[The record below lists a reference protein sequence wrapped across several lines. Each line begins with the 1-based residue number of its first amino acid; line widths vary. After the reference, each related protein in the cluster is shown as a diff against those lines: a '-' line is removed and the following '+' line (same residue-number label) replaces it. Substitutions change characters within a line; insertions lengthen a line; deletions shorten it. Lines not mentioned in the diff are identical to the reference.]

1 MRRRLRPPTI
11 RGRIVA
17 LTVVPAVALLALWS
31 FAMVSVTGDLRA
43 LIRLQSVY
51 ETFGTP
57 VDTAV
62 GQIQIERR
70 LAAAYLGAGQR
81 NAGAA
86 DAAALLA
93 QQRATDH
100 AVGAMLD
107 AVGDRERREDLSAR
121 QRESLDAMARA
132 AARLDALRDGVV
144 DRRLSWSEAV
154 DAYTAIVEPT
164 FDVQSQLTALQAGQ
178 LAREAQVVVEL
189 VRVREFVSREDALVA
204 GARAAG
210 VLTDGQYDALTAA
223 IEDRRVFHRTYVPDL
238 PADSRKLF
246 TDFQRGAEYRALT
259 SGEDALLRAGAG
271 NAGQAMADA
280 SWRTTTDRAVKRYML
295 LCTESAL
302 NAAERGRAFAY
313 REMVKAA
320 VVGLAG
326 LAAVALSVWLS
337 VSAGRRI
344 ARRLEELR
352 DAADVLATRRLP
364 EVMERLGAGE
374 DVDPAAAAPPL
385 DFADGDGEPDE
396 IAQVGTALN
405 AARRAAV
412 EAAVKQATL
421 RRGIFAVLLNIAR
434 RNQALVHRQA
444 KLVDTLERRTTDP
457 DTLEDLFRI
466 DHLTTRMRRHA
477 EGLIILSGA
486 APGRR
491 WRRPVP
497 LVDVV
502 AAAVGEIEDYT
513 RVVVPPMP
521 AVGVGADAV
530 ADVVHLVAELVENAT
545 AFSPPHTQVTMRTGE
560 ARNGFVLEIDDR
572 GLGMDGEELAQAHRT
587 LARPGDFDP
596 VQDERLGLYIVGR
609 LAARHGITVTLTRS
623 PYGGTTAVVLLPHT
637 IITPA
642 APEPDPSASSAPVRE
657 PAAVPSGGAVAPGA
671 GRTPPGAGA
680 VVHALPL
687 RTVAP
692 AELPVEHGSAAPP
705 ERENTTGPRPGGDD
719 QQPGVRPGA
728 DGAGVR
734 AEADDREAGVRPAVG
749 GEQVGDRS
757 ATGDGAAGVRAEADD
772 RLAGDRPVADG
783 RRSEAGVR
791 PGPDDPQAEV
801 RTPGDRPL
809 PLPTR
814 RRPHPLPAERRTGSG
829 LGTDGGPARTGTVP
843 GSGTVPG
850 AEWTSAD
857 PASRSGSGQEDG
869 RAQARTAAVP
879 APPARDGRP
888 AEGGGGAAPIG
899 EGLPAGG
906 EPAPAPDPAPRTL
919 PTRIRQA
926 SLAAPLREGSPGGE
940 QDGPGRPER
949 EVSAEEMRAIF
960 GAFQRGLDRGRRSEP
975 HGKEPHG
982 NESRGSEP
990 GRDERRGKEHR
1001 GTGPHGS
1008 EPPGSAPAGRGT
1020 GHDEGTRDDG

>member
-1 MRRRLRPPTI
+1 M
-11 RGRIVA
+11 A

-43 LIRLQSVY
+43 LVRLQSVY

-93 QQRATDH
+93 QQRSTDR
-100 AVGAMLD
+100 AVEEMLD
-107 AVGDRERREDLSAR
+107 AVGDRERREDLSDR
-121 QRESLDAMARA
+121 QRASLDAMVRA
-132 AARLDALRDGVV
+132 AARLEPLREEVV

-154 DAYTAIVEPT
+154 DAYTVIVEPT

-210 VLTDGQYDALTAA
+210 TLTDGQYDTLTAA

-271 NAGQAMADA
+271 YAGQAMADA

-320 VVGLAG
+320 LVGLTG
-326 LAAVALSVWLS
+326 LAAVGLSVWLS

-491 WRRPVP
+491 WRKPVP

-502 AAAVGEIEDYT
+502 AAAVGEIEEYT

-572 GLGMDGEELAQAHRT
+572 GLGMDGDELAQAHRT

-623 PYGGTTAVVLLPHT
+623 PYGGTTAVVLLPNV
-637 IITPA
+637 IITPVERETEPGPR
-642 APEPDPSASSAPVRE
+642 PEQGPVPLPSSAAERE
-657 PAAVPSGGAVAPGA
+657 YAEAPAGAATASGA
-671 GRTPPGAGA
+671 GTAPPEHGPASAGA
-680 VVHALPL
+680 VLHALPA
-687 RTVAP
+687 RARP
-692 AELPVEHGSAAPP
+692 AQDGSAGHGAAAPSAGGGAA
-705 ERENTTGPRPGGDD
+705 GPRSGTDGEVAGARPGGG
-719 QQPGVRPGA
+719 PVT
-728 DGAGVR
+728 GAG
-734 AEADDREAGVRPAVG
+734 PA
-749 GEQVGDRS
+749 
-757 ATGDGAAGVRAEADD
+757 GDGTD
-772 RLAGDRPVADG
+772 
-783 RRSEAGVR
+783 AGVR
-791 PGPDDPQAEV
+791 PGPDAGEAGV
-801 RTPGDRPL
+801 GPGGP
-809 PLPTR
+809 PS
-814 RRPHPLPAERRTGSG
+814 PLPARRRSDPLTAERPQPTTEQQAAP
-829 LGTDGGPARTGTVP
+829 GTAPGRERPPAGPVPHPDAGP
-843 GSGTVPG
+843 GS
-850 AEWTSAD
+850 D
-857 PASRSGSGQEDG
+857 PAP
-869 RAQARTAAVP
+869 RTAAVP
-879 APPARDGRP
+879 GPRAV
-888 AEGGGGAAPIG
+888 G
-899 EGLPAGG
+899 EASAQ
-906 EPAPAPDPAPRTL
+906 EPAPRPL

-926 SLAAPLREGSPGGE
+926 SLAGPLREGPGGPW

-975 HGKEPHG
+975 
-982 NESRGSEP
+982 RGLEARGGPPEGP
-990 GRDERRGKEHR
+990 GTTNH
-1001 GTGPHGS
+1001 
-1008 EPPGSAPAGRGT
+1008 
-1020 GHDEGTRDDG
+1020 EGTHDDG

>member
-1 MRRRLRPPTI
+1 M
-11 RGRIVA
+11 A

-43 LIRLQSVY
+43 LVRLQSVY

-93 QQRATDH
+93 QQRSTDR
-100 AVGAMLD
+100 AVAAMLD
-107 AVGDRERREDLSAR
+107 AVGDPERREDLSGR
-121 QRESLDAMARA
+121 QRASLDAMVRA
-132 AARLDALRDGVV
+132 AARLDTLREEVV

-154 DAYTAIVEPT
+154 DAYTVIVEPT
-164 FDVQSQLTALQAGQ
+164 FDIQSQLTALQAGQ

-210 VLTDGQYDALTAA
+210 ILTDSQYDMLTAA

-246 TDFQRGAEYRALT
+246 TDFQRGPEYRALT
-259 SGEDALLRAGAG
+259 SGEDALLRAGAA

-320 VVGLAG
+320 VVGLTG
-326 LAAVALSVWLS
+326 LVAVGLSVWLS

-421 RRGIFAVLLNIAR
+421 RRGVFAVLLNIAR

-491 WRRPVP
+491 WRKPVP

-521 AVGVGADAV
+521 AVGVVADAV

-572 GLGMDGEELAQAHRT
+572 GLGMDGDELAQAHRT
-587 LARPGDFDP
+587 LSRPGDFDP
-596 VQDERLGLYIVGR
+596 VQDERLGLYVVGR

-623 PYGGTTAVVLLPHT
+623 PYGGTTAVVLLPNT
-637 IITPA
+637 ITTPA
-642 APEPDPSASSAPVRE
+642 EREPRPEPAPDSLPLPSSAPGRE
-657 PAAVPSGGAVAPGA
+657 HAEAGAVAAYGA
-671 GRTPPGAGA
+671 GTFPPEHAPASADAVLHVLPTGA
-680 VVHALPL
+680 VP
-687 RTVAP
+687 TPDGP
-692 AELPVEHGSAAPP
+692 AAGRGGAAPSAG
-705 ERENTTGPRPGGDD
+705 EGTTGPRS
-719 QQPGVRPGA
+719 
-728 DGAGVR
+728 DGEV
-734 AEADDREAGVRPAVG
+734 
-749 GEQVGDRS
+749 
-757 ATGDGAAGVRAEADD
+757 
-772 RLAGDRPVADG
+772 
-783 RRSEAGVR
+783 AGVR
-791 PGPDDPQAEV
+791 PGGGPETGAGHAADGTGGGPRPGPGTEEADV
-801 RTPGDRPL
+801 RPGGPPRPL
-809 PLPTR
+809 PAR
-814 RRPHPLPAERRTGSG
+814 RRSRPLTAETQ
-829 LGTDGGPARTGTVP
+829 TA
-843 GSGTVPG
+843 PG
-850 AEWTSAD
+850 AERP
-857 PASRSGSGQEDG
+857 PAGPAPRPDVGRGSD
-869 RAQARTAAVP
+869 AAPPRTAAVSG
-879 APPARDGRP
+879 AR
-888 AEGGGGAAPIG
+888 AAG
-899 EGLPAGG
+899 E
-906 EPAPAPDPAPRTL
+906 APAQDDPAPRTL

-926 SLAAPLREGSPGGE
+926 SLAGPLREGPGGTRH
-940 QDGPGRPER
+940 DGPGRPER

-960 GAFQRGLDRGRRSEP
+960 GAFQRGLDRGRRSRP
-975 HGKEPHG
+975 
-982 NESRGSEP
+982 RGSEAQGGPPDGP
-990 GRDERRGKEHR
+990 G
-1001 GTGPHGS
+1001 T
-1008 EPPGSAPAGRGT
+1008 T
-1020 GHDEGTRDDG
+1020 NDEGTHDDG

>member
-1 MRRRLRPPTI
+1 M
-11 RGRIVA
+11 A

-43 LIRLQSVY
+43 LVRLQSVY

-93 QQRATDH
+93 QQRSTDR
-100 AVGAMLD
+100 AVEEMLD
-107 AVGDRERREDLSAR
+107 AVGDRERREDLSDR
-121 QRESLDAMARA
+121 QRASLDAMVRA
-132 AARLDALRDGVV
+132 AARLEPLREEVV

-154 DAYTAIVEPT
+154 DAYTVIVEPT

-210 VLTDGQYDALTAA
+210 TLTDGQYDTLTAA

-320 VVGLAG
+320 VVGLTG
-326 LAAVALSVWLS
+326 LAAVGLSVWLS

-491 WRRPVP
+491 WRKPVP

-502 AAAVGEIEDYT
+502 AAAVGEIEEYT

-572 GLGMDGEELAQAHRT
+572 GLGMDGDELAQAHRT

-623 PYGGTTAVVLLPHT
+623 PYGGTTAVVLLPNV
-637 IITPA
+637 IITPVERETEPGPR
-642 APEPDPSASSAPVRE
+642 PEQGPVPLPSSAAERE
-657 PAAVPSGGAVAPGA
+657 YAEAPAGAATASGA
-671 GRTPPGAGA
+671 GTAPPEHGPASAGA
-680 VVHALPL
+680 VLHALPA
-687 RTVAP
+687 RARP
-692 AELPVEHGSAAPP
+692 AQDGSAGHGAAAPSAGGGAA
-705 ERENTTGPRPGGDD
+705 GPRSGTDGEVAGARPGGG
-719 QQPGVRPGA
+719 PVT
-728 DGAGVR
+728 GAG
-734 AEADDREAGVRPAVG
+734 PA
-749 GEQVGDRS
+749 
-757 ATGDGAAGVRAEADD
+757 GDGTD
-772 RLAGDRPVADG
+772 
-783 RRSEAGVR
+783 AGVR
-791 PGPDDPQAEV
+791 PGPDAGEAGV
-801 RTPGDRPL
+801 GPGGP
-809 PLPTR
+809 PS
-814 RRPHPLPAERRTGSG
+814 PLPARRRSDPLTAERPRPTTEQQAAP
-829 LGTDGGPARTGTVP
+829 GTAPGRERPPAGPVPHPDAGP
-843 GSGTVPG
+843 GS
-850 AEWTSAD
+850 D
-857 PASRSGSGQEDG
+857 PAP
-869 RAQARTAAVP
+869 RTAAVP
-879 APPARDGRP
+879 GPRAV
-888 AEGGGGAAPIG
+888 G
-899 EGLPAGG
+899 EASAQ
-906 EPAPAPDPAPRTL
+906 EPAPRPL

-926 SLAAPLREGSPGGE
+926 SLAGPLREGPGGPW

-975 HGKEPHG
+975 
-982 NESRGSEP
+982 RGLEARGGPPEGP
-990 GRDERRGKEHR
+990 GTTNH
-1001 GTGPHGS
+1001 
-1008 EPPGSAPAGRGT
+1008 
-1020 GHDEGTRDDG
+1020 EGTHDDG

>member
-1 MRRRLRPPTI
+1 M
-11 RGRIVA
+11 A

-100 AVGAMLD
+100 AVGAMLV
-107 AVGDRERREDLSAR
+107 AVGDRERREDLSGR

-132 AARLDALRDGVV
+132 AARLDALREEVV

-210 VLTDGQYDALTAA
+210 VLTDGQYDTLTAA

-259 SGEDALLRAGAG
+259 SGEDALLRAGAA

-352 DAADVLATRRLP
+352 DAAEVLATRRLP

-642 APEPDPSASSAPVRE
+642 APEPDPGASSAPVRE
-657 PAAVPSGGAVAPGA
+657 PAAAPSGGAVAPRA
-671 GRTPPGAGA
+671 GRTPPDAGA

-687 RTVAP
+687 RTAAP
-692 AELPVEHGSAAPP
+692 AELPAEHGGAAPP
-705 ERENTTGPRPGGDD
+705 EREGATGPRPAGDD
-719 QQPGVRPGA
+719 QQPGIRPGA
-728 DGAGVR
+728 DGAGIR
-734 AEADDREAGVRPAVG
+734 AEADDRASESRV
-749 GEQVGDRS
+749 
-757 ATGDGAAGVRAEADD
+757 
-772 RLAGDRPVADG
+772 
-783 RRSEAGVR
+783 RSESEPGVR
-791 PGPDDPQAEV
+791 PGPDDPQAAV

-809 PLPTR
+809 PLPAR
-814 RRPHPLPAERRTGSG
+814 RRPRPLTAERRTGPD
-829 LGTDGGPARTGTVP
+829 LGTDPGPARTGP
-843 GSGTVPG
+843 GTVPG
-850 AEWTSAD
+850 AEGTAAD

-888 AEGGGGAAPIG
+888 AEGVGGAAPMG
-899 EGLPAGG
+899 DGRPARG

-919 PTRIRQA
+919 PVRIRQA

-940 QDGPGRPER
+940 QDGSGRPER

-975 HGKEPHG
+975 HGNEPHG
-982 NESRGSEP
+982 SEPHEIEPRVSEP
-990 GRDERRGKEHR
+990 GRDERRGEERR
-1001 GTGPHGS
+1001 GTGPRGS
-1008 EPPGSAPAGRGT
+1008 EPHGRAPAGRGT
-1020 GHDEGTRDDG
+1020 VNDEGTRDDG

>member
-1 MRRRLRPPTI
+1 M
-11 RGRIVA
+11 A

-81 NAGAA
+81 SAGAA

-100 AVGAMLD
+100 AVGAMLE
-107 AVGDRERREDLSAR
+107 AVGDRERREDLSGR

-132 AARLDALRDGVV
+132 AARLDALRDEVV

-210 VLTDGQYDALTAA
+210 VLTDGQYDTLTAA

-259 SGEDALLRAGAG
+259 SGEDALLRAGAA

-320 VVGLAG
+320 VAGLAG

-642 APEPDPSASSAPVRE
+642 APEPDPAPSSAPVRE
-657 PAAVPSGGAVAPGA
+657 PAAVPPGGAVAPRA

-680 VVHALPL
+680 VAHALPL

-692 AELPVEHGSAAPP
+692 AELPAEHGGAAPS
-705 ERENTTGPRPGGDD
+705 EREDITGPRPGGDD
-719 QQPGVRPGA
+719 QHPGVRPCA
-728 DGAGVR
+728 DGAGIR
-734 AEADDREAGVRPAVG
+734 AEADV
-749 GEQVGDRS
+749 
-757 ATGDGAAGVRAEADD
+757 
-772 RLAGDRPVADG
+772 RLAGDRPVADVRESG
-783 RRSEAGVR
+783 SGVR
-791 PGPDDPQAEV
+791 SGSGSGVRSGSDDPQAEV

-814 RRPHPLPAERRTGSG
+814 RRPRPLTAERRTGSG
-829 LGTDGGPARTGTVP
+829 LDTDPGPARTGP
-843 GSGTVPG
+843 GPGSGSGTVPG
-850 AEWTSAD
+850 AEWTSAG

-879 APPARDGRP
+879 APPAQDGRP
-888 AEGGGGAAPIG
+888 AEGGGGAAPIRH
-899 EGLPAGG
+899 GLPAGDGLPSRDGPPAGG

-926 SLAAPLREGSPGGE
+926 SLAAPLREGSPGGA

-975 HGKEPHG
+975 HGNEPHG
-982 NESRGSEP
+982 NEPRGSEP
-990 GRDERRGKEHR
+990 GRDERRGTEPR

-1008 EPPGSAPAGRGT
+1008 APHGSAPAGRGT
-1020 GHDEGTRDDG
+1020 VHDEGTRDDG

>member
-1 MRRRLRPPTI
+1 MRPPTI

-70 LAAAYLGAGQR
+70 LAAAYLGAGR
-81 NAGAA
+81 RDAGAA
-86 DAAALLA
+86 DAAPLLA
-93 QQRATDH
+93 QQRSTDR
-100 AVGAMLD
+100 AVQGMLD
-107 AVGDRERREDLSAR
+107 AVGDRDRREDLTDR
-121 QRESLDAMARA
+121 QRESLDTMARA
-132 AARLDALRDGVV
+132 ASRLDALRDRVV
-144 DRRLSWSEAV
+144 ERRLSWSDAV
-154 DAYTAIVEPT
+154 EAYTVIVEPT

-210 VLTDGQYDALTAA
+210 AVTDTQYDALTAA

-246 TDFQRGAEYRALT
+246 TDFQRSAEYRALT
-259 SGEDALLRAGAG
+259 AGEDALLRAGAA
-271 NAGQAMADA
+271 NAGQAVADA

-295 LCTESAL
+295 LCTRSAL

-313 REMVKAA
+313 REMVEAA
-320 VVGLAG
+320 VVGFAG
-326 LAAVALSVWLS
+326 LAAAGLSVWLS

-344 ARRLEELR
+344 AGRLEELR

-421 RRGIFAVLLNIAR
+421 RRGVFAVLLNIAR

-457 DTLEDLFRI
+457 DTLEELFRI

-491 WRRPVP
+491 WRKPVP

-502 AAAVGEIEDYT
+502 GAAVGEIEDYP

-521 AVGVGADAV
+521 AVRVGADAV
-530 ADVVHLVAELVENAT
+530 ADVVHLVAELVENAA
-545 AFSPPHTQVTMRTGE
+545 AFSPPHTRVTMRTSE

-572 GLGMDGEELAQAHRT
+572 GLGMDGDELAQAHRT

-623 PYGGTTAVVLLPHT
+623 PYGGTTAVVLLPNA

-642 APEPDPSASSAPVRE
+642 DPADPADAADPAADPDPEAARIPVRSSAPDGRHG
-657 PAAVPSGGAVAPGA
+657 AA
-671 GRTPPGAGA
+671 
-680 VVHALPL
+680 
-687 RTVAP
+687 
-692 AELPVEHGSAAPP
+692 
-705 ERENTTGPRPGGDD
+705 
-719 QQPGVRPGA
+719 
-728 DGAGVR
+728 
-734 AEADDREAGVRPAVG
+734 
-749 GEQVGDRS
+749 
-757 ATGDGAAGVRAEADD
+757 AAGVAV
-772 RLAGDRPVADG
+772 LAG
-783 RRSEAGVR
+783 
-791 PGPDDPQAEV
+791 
-801 RTPGDRPL
+801 TPGTPGT
-809 PLPTR
+809 PGTE
-814 RRPHPLPAERRTGSG
+814 ERRTGR
-829 LGTDGGPARTGTVP
+829 GTAPGADRGPAGPAPLSGPLPDGDPAQPGTGT
-843 GSGTVPG
+843 G
-850 AEWTSAD
+850 
-857 PASRSGSGQEDG
+857 
-869 RAQARTAAVP
+869 P
-879 APPARDGRP
+879 APRA
-888 AEGGGGAAPIG
+888 GGGAQ
-899 EGLPAGG
+899 LPHA
-906 EPAPAPDPAPRTL
+906 AAPRPL

-926 SLAAPLREGSPGGE
+926 SLAAPLREGPPGAG
-940 QDGPGRPER
+940 QDPPGAEDR
-949 EVSAEEMRAIF
+949 EVSAEEMRAVF
-960 GAFQRGLDRGRRSEP
+960 GAFQRGLERGRSGEPAGSGRAESE
-975 HGKEPHG
+975 
-982 NESRGSEP
+982 RRTD
-990 GRDERRGKEHR
+990 GRAEGERRGSGRAE
-1001 GTGPHGS
+1001 S
-1008 EPPGSAPAGRGT
+1008 DPPGSATGDRPGT
-1020 GHDEGTRDDG
+1020 RNDERTRDDG

>member
-1 MRRRLRPPTI
+1 M
-11 RGRIVA
+11 A

-100 AVGAMLD
+100 AVGAMLV
-107 AVGDRERREDLSAR
+107 AVGDRERREDLSGR

-132 AARLDALRDGVV
+132 AARLDALREEVV

-210 VLTDGQYDALTAA
+210 LLTDGQYDTLTAA

-259 SGEDALLRAGAG
+259 SGEDALLRAGAA

-352 DAADVLATRRLP
+352 DAAEVLATRRLP

-444 KLVDTLERRTTDP
+444 KFVDTLERRTTDP

-642 APEPDPSASSAPVRE
+642 APEPDPGASSAPVRE
-657 PAAVPSGGAVAPGA
+657 PAAAPSGGAVAPRA
-671 GRTPPGAGA
+671 GRTPPDAGA

-687 RTVAP
+687 RTAAP
-692 AELPVEHGSAAPP
+692 AELPAEHGGAAPP
-705 ERENTTGPRPGGDD
+705 EREGATGPRPAGDD
-719 QQPGVRPGA
+719 QQPGIRPGA
-728 DGAGVR
+728 DGAGIR
-734 AEADDREAGVRPAVG
+734 AEADDRDTGVRPAVG
-749 GEQVGDRS
+749 GEQVGDRP
-757 ATGDGAAGVRAEADD
+757 AGGGGAAGVRAEADV
-772 RLAGDRPVADG
+772 RLAGDRPVADE
-783 RRSEAGVR
+783 RTSESRVRSESEPGVR
-791 PGPDDPQAEV
+791 PGPDAPQAAV

-814 RRPHPLPAERRTGSG
+814 RRPRPLTAERRTGRD
-829 LGTDGGPARTGTVP
+829 LGTDPGPERTGP
-843 GSGTVPG
+843 GTVPG
-850 AEWTSAD
+850 AEGTSAD
-857 PASRSGSGQEDG
+857 PAWRSGSGQEGG

-888 AEGGGGAAPIG
+888 AEGVGGAAPIG
-899 EGLPAGG
+899 DGRPARG

-919 PTRIRQA
+919 PVRIRQA

-940 QDGPGRPER
+940 QDGSGRPER

-975 HGKEPHG
+975 HGNEPHG
-982 NESRGSEP
+982 SEPHEIEPRVSEP
-990 GRDERRGKEHR
+990 GRDERRGEERR
-1001 GTGPHGS
+1001 GTGTRGS
-1008 EPPGSAPAGRGT
+1008 EPHGSAPAGRGT
-1020 GHDEGTRDDG
+1020 VNDEGTRDDG